1 MAVMLRGN
9 KAPGQPLCQVCYP
22 VWHRSSFLPVAVRVL
37 RLLQRTYSGGGDS
50 GLVVLI
56 GVATAHL
63 PATLHQ
69 HLDPVF
75 VRVIHIQQ
83 VHELIFDMAPKGL
96 LLDVPLHI
104 PNPPD
109 ALHRQLN
116 VQAMERDERQLHFVE
131 QLGPFRR
138 NLRGLVGPDVLDQSD
153 FVHGWAF
160 CRVSDD
166 GSLS

>member
-1 MAVMLRGN
+1 MLKGN
-9 KAPGQPLCQVCYP
+9 RAPGQSLCQVCYP
-22 VWHRSSFLPVAVRVL
+22 VWHRFVISAGRSAHPASIPGEYL
-37 RLLQRTYSGGGDS
+37 SEGES

-56 GVATAHL
+56 GVAPAQH
-63 PATLHQ
+63 PATLQ
-69 HLDPVF
+69 QRLDPVLI
-75 VRVIHIQQ
+75 RVVDIQQ
-83 VHELIFDMAPKGL
+83 VHELIFDMAAEGL
-96 LLDVPLHI
+96 FLDVPLHI

-116 VQAMERDERQLHFVE
+116 VQAMEGDERQLHFVE
-131 QLGPFRR
+131 QLGPFGR

-160 CRVSDD
+160 YRVSDG